1 MFNVLKK
8 IINTGMV
15 TEKYNNKK
23 DPKRY
28 RGLVTVNDA
37 SECEECQACRYVCPV
52 GAIRVKNGK
61 LKVDHK
67 TCIFCGKCIDKCFNV
82 NIIRSDEAK
91 MANFSQDIVQ
101 EPEDQGPELK
111 QKIRSRLG
119 RALKIRHLDIGS
131 CGRCNFQSAAN
142 RKLFDLEKYC
152 IEFVDSP
159 TRADILVVTG
169 GVTRNLSQALKM
181 TYNALPGPKLVM
193 AVGACAAGG
202 QSSEFGHPIRAS
214 VASIIPVD
222 VFVPGCPPTQQD
234 LIYGLILAVDK
245 FADKR
250 TIYSMQ

>member
-8 IINTGMV
+8 IIYTGMV
-15 TEKYNNKK
+15 TEKYNNRKE
-23 DPKRY
+23 PKRF

-52 GAIRVKNGK
+52 GAIKIKNDK
-61 LKVDHK
+61 LKIDHK
-67 TCIFCGKCIDKCFNV
+67 ACIFCGRCLDKCFYENTV
-82 NIIRSDEAK
+82 RSDEAK

-119 RALKIRHLDIGS
+119 RSLRIRHLDIGS
-131 CGRCNFQSAAN
+131 CGRCDFQSEEN
-142 RKLFDLEKYC
+142 SKLFNLGKYC

-159 TRADILVVTG
+159 NHADILIVTG
-169 GVTRNLSQALKM
+169 GVTRNLAPALKM
-181 TYNALPGPKLVM
+181 TYSALPGPKLVM

-202 QSSEFGHPIRAS
+202 QASGLGYPIHAS

-222 VFVPGCPPTQQD
+222 IFVPGCPPTKQD
-234 LIYGLILAVDK
+234 LVYGLILAVDK
-245 FADKR
+245 FVDKR
-250 TIYSMQ
+250 TVFSMQ